1 MRLLLGISY
10 EDKRY
15 FDFGVRL
22 LTLGGE
28 CAALE
33 KVAELGLD
41 EKENLTKAEQMLVD
55 LAYLSEQ
62 LDIIGLAQDK
72 LTPQFLLDN
81 LATDDYVLITQL
93 SQNCEKSTSTLGK
106 TRAKPKPNKTTLRCV

>member
-1 MRLLLGISY
+1 MRLLLGIPY
-10 EDKRY
+10 GDRRH
-15 FDFGVRL
+15 FDFDVRL

-33 KVAELGLD
+33 KVAELGLH
-41 EKENLTKAEQMLVD
+41 EKEKLTKAEQMLVD

-62 LDIIGLAQDK
+62 LDIIGIAQDK

-81 LATDDYVLITQL
+81 LATDDYVLITQAIA
-93 SQNCEKSTSTLGK
+93 E
-106 TRAKPKPNKTTLRCV
+106 LRKKHIDAGENPSKAETE

>member
-1 MRLLLGISY
+1 MRLLLGIPY
-10 EDKRY
+10 GDRRY
-15 FDFGVRL
+15 FDFDVRL

-33 KVAELGLD
+33 QVAELGLD
-41 EKENLTKAEQMLVD
+41 EKENLTRTEQMLVD

-62 LDIIGLAQDK
+62 LDIIGIAQDK

-81 LATDDYVLITQL
+81 LATDDYVLITQAIA
-93 SQNCEKSTSTLGK
+93 E
-106 TRAKPKPNKTTLRCV
+106 LRKKYIDAGENPSKAETE

>member
-1 MRLLLGISY
+1 MRLLLGMPYGDS
-10 EDKRY
+10 RY
-15 FDFGVRL
+15 FDFDVRL

-33 KVAELGLD
+33 KVTELGLD
-41 EKENLTKAEQMLVD
+41 EKEKLTKAEQMLVD

-62 LDIIGLAQDK
+62 LDIIGIAQDK

-81 LATDDYVLITQL
+81 LATDDYVLITQAIADL
-93 SQNCEKSTSTLGK
+93 RKKHIDAGESQSKVE
-106 TRAKPKPNKTTLRCV
+106 AE

>member
-1 MRLLLGISY
+1 MRLLLGIPY
-10 EDKRY
+10 AGRRY
-15 FDFGVRL
+15 FDFDVKL

-41 EKENLTKAEQMLVD
+41 DKEKLNKAEQMLVD

-62 LDIIGLAQDK
+62 LEIVGLVEDE
-72 LTPQFLLDN
+72 LTPRFLLDN
-81 LATDDYVLITQL
+81 LATDDYVLITQAIAEL
-93 SQNCEKSTSTLGK
+93 RKKHIDAGESLN
-106 TRAKPKPNKTTLRCV
+106 KPKTE

>member
-1 MRLLLGISY
+1 MRLLLGIPY
-10 EDKRY
+10 GDRRY
-15 FDFGVRL
+15 FDFDVRL

-33 KVAELGLD
+33 KVSELGLD

-62 LDIIGLAQDK
+62 LDIIGIAQDK

-81 LATDDYVLITQL
+81 LATDDYVLITQAIA
-93 SQNCEKSTSTLGK
+93 E
-106 TRAKPKPNKTTLRCV
+106 LRKKHIDAGENPSKAETE